1 MGPTHHFLPNV
12 RFTELRRSEGK
23 STVRIDRKLLIKGT
37 PKGVSF
43 FVWIFIL
50 LRELMSKAVDVEG
63 VTYIISINYRAL
75 KHIFFSW
82 IWYT

>member
-1 MGPTHHFLPNV
+1 MGHTHHFLPNV

-43 FVWIFIL
+43 LCMAFL
-50 LRELMSKAVDVEG
+50 LLENLMSGDVEDR
-63 VTYIISINYRAL
+63 NARAMTDL
-75 KHIFFSW
+75 L
-82 IWYT
+82 Y